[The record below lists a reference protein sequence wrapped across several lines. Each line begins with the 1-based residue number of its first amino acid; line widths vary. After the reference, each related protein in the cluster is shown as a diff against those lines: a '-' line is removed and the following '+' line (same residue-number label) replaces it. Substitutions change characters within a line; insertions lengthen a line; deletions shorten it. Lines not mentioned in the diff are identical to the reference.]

1 MEESSNQN
9 NTPHVESQRL
19 KLREV
24 IEQEVF
30 VTKNKERSVN
40 PNGADASWLFD
51 FRRVLL
57 RAEVLDCIGELF
69 WEKCK
74 NEYPFQVG
82 GIEVAA
88 IPLITGFAL
97 KMREKRAPANGF
109 FIRKSRKKS
118 GLLRMIEG
126 ELTDEKVILVD
137 DTINTGKSFIRQ
149 VEVIE
154 SLGKKVSAVFAV
166 LRYRDESYYDYFHK
180 KNIRI
185 FSLFALDDFKDSLNV
200 KNLVDREQKPVPMP
214 FRPQWY
220 WKAEKPDYF
229 HVIPKSAPTIDD
241 TKIYFGTDNGSFWAL
256 NQSDGSTVW
265 EYKTLLASRK
275 RKVFSSAALYKEF
288 IYFGA
293 HDGNLYA
300 LDKNTGKRKWVF
312 MEADWIRSSPC
323 VAPDLGLVFVGLE
336 FGLWKKR
343 GGVMALDAD
352 TGKKKWEYSL
362 TDFVHSSPAY
372 SRKFGVV
379 VCGCNDFS
387 AYAFNAK
394 TGALLWS
401 FKTDREINESF
412 ALDEERGL
420 VCFGSL
426 DSHLYVL
433 KTKTG
438 ELVHKIQ
445 TDGWMY
451 ATPLIS
457 NHFVYAASLDKS
469 LYCIDL
475 NTGVVVWKFAT
486 RGRIFASPEIIGNK
500 IYIGS
505 NDGRLYELDAETGE
519 NTAFF
524 QATERITDKI
534 ACNKKTGNIFLPT
547 FANEIYCLS
556 KK

>member
-1 MEESSNQN
+1 MALIQQSDIGNVAGAN
-9 NTPHVESQRL
+9 AY
-19 KLREV
+19 
-24 IEQEVF
+24 I
-30 VTKNKERSVN
+30 SV
-40 PNGADASWLFD
+40 A
-51 FRRVLL
+51 
-57 RAEVLDCIGELF
+57 
-69 WEKCK
+69 
-74 NEYPFQVG
+74 
-82 GIEVAA
+82 
-88 IPLITGFAL
+88 
-97 KMREKRAPANGF
+97 
-109 FIRKSRKKS
+109 
-118 GLLRMIEG
+118 
-126 ELTDEKVILVD
+126 
-137 DTINTGKSFIRQ
+137 
-149 VEVIE
+149 
-154 SLGKKVSAVFAV
+154 
-166 LRYRDESYYDYFHK
+166 
-180 KNIRI
+180 
-185 FSLFALDDFKDSLNV
+185 DFKAYHSDS
-200 KNLVDREQKPVPMP
+200 
-214 FRPQWY
+214 
-220 WKAEKPDYF
+220 
-229 HVIPKSAPTIDD
+229 
-241 TKIYFGTDNGSFWAL
+241 G
-256 NQSDGSTVW
+256 
-265 EYKTLLASRK
+265 
-275 RKVFSSAALYKEF
+275 
-288 IYFGA
+288 
-293 HDGNLYA
+293 
-300 LDKNTGKRKWVF
+300 
-312 MEADWIRSSPC
+312 
-323 VAPDLGLVFVGLE
+323 
-336 FGLWKKR
+336 
-343 GGVMALDAD
+343 
-352 TGKKKWEYSL
+352 
-362 TDFVHSSPAY
+362 
-372 SRKFGVV
+372 
-379 VCGCNDFS
+379 NDFS

-475 NTGVVVWKFAT
+475 NTGAIVWKFAT

-534 ACNKKTGNIFLPT
+534 VYNKITDTIFLPT